1 MSPWHR
7 PRPATSVRTLTTADT
22 CHSAYTR
29 ARCGVHHAYQDE
41 AVESGE
47 DVSTQRG
54 CSPIRRFDRAQTG
67 DMRDRFTT
75 ALKTF
80 SHGACGWRRAWFLR
94 LLATPQAIVRH
105 RQEVIWAESLK
116 ARVVGA
122 GHVGLV
128 TGACLYHLGYRAACV
143 DKEKARLRRLR
154 EGCIP
159 FYEPSQF
166 ARVCE
171 P

>member
-1 MSPWHR
+1 VSPWHR
-7 PRPATSVRTLTTADT
+7 PRPATSVRTLTTAET

-29 ARCGVHHAYQDE
+29 ARCGVHHSYQDE

-47 DVSTQRG
+47 DVSPQRG
-54 CSPIRRFDRAQTG
+54 CSPIRRFDRAQTV

-80 SHGACGWRRAWFLR
+80 SHGACG
-94 LLATPQAIVRH
+94 
-105 RQEVIWAESLK
+105 E
-116 ARVVGA
+116 VVGA
-122 GHVGLV
+122 GYVGLV
-128 TGACLYHLGYRAACV
+128 TGACLYHLGYRAAIV
-143 DKEKARLRRLR
+143 DKGKARLRRLR

-159 FYEPSQF
+159 FYEPSRF

-171 P
+171 KTLSWFSRTREHIGEVS

>member
-1 MSPWHR
+1 VSPWHR
-7 PRPATSVRTLTTADT
+7 PRPATSVRTLTTAET

-29 ARCGVHHAYQDE
+29 ARCGVHHSYQDE

-54 CSPIRRFDRAQTG
+54 CSPIRRFDRAQTR

-94 LLATPQAIVRH
+94 LLATPQA
-105 RQEVIWAESLK
+105 SLK

-122 GHVGLV
+122 GYVGLV
-128 TGACLYHLGYRAACV
+128 TEACLYHLGYRAAIV
-143 DKEKARLRRLR
+143 DKGKARLRRLR

-159 FYEPSQF
+159 FYEPSRF

-171 P
+171 NP